1 MQHPGL
7 KFKGEDEQYARDDLH
22 LSSPPN
28 LTLDVLD
35 LAGEGW
41 QAAQIR
47 GPARHVVR
55 FQASRR
61 DVADAAA
68 DSTVPGQGRPT
79 GGSAEWAQEILP
91 HLGPL
96 HRTGAGSMILRC
108 QSLSQ
113 QKDM

>member
-1 MQHPGL
+1 MNNMPG
-7 KFKGEDEQYARDDLH
+7 RDLN
-22 LSSPPN
+22 LSSPAN
-28 LTLDVLD
+28 LTLDMLD

-47 GPARHVVR
+47 GPACHVVR
-55 FQASRR
+55 FQASGR

-68 DSTVPGQGRPT
+68 DSAVPGQGRPT

-91 HLGPL
+91 YLGPL
-96 HRTGAGSMILRC
+96 HRAGAVSIILRC